1 MLRMTNRAQVLQTLS
16 FFNSYIS
23 YKHLVMRSI
32 WKGSIG
38 FGLVSIPVK
47 LYSAVQTSSLDFD
60 MLDSRDHSR
69 IRYQRVNEH
78 THKEV
83 PYDKIVKGY
92 KMGDDYV
99 VMDEQDFEDAAPEKS
114 KVISIEAFVNV
125 DEVNPMFYETSY
137 YTEPD
142 TKNNKAYA
150 LLLQALTKSKK
161 AGLARFVLR
170 STESLCIVHPVNN
183 VLVVTRIR
191 FGQQIRE
198 TDDLNIA
205 TDVEISKKEM
215 DMGLAL
221 IDQYAEKFD
230 VSKFKDEYNAQL
242 LEIIKAKAK
251 GKRATVKKMTPHKT
265 SSTDLYDQLMD
276 SLKVKKGA

>member
-1 MLRMTNRAQVLQTLS
+1 
-16 FFNSYIS
+16 
-23 YKHLVMRSI
+23 MRSI

-60 MLDSRDHSR
+60 MLDGRDHAR

-92 KMGDDYV
+92 KLNDDYV
-99 VMDEQDFEDAAPEKS
+99 IVEDQDFEDAAPEKS
-114 KVISIEAFVNV
+114 KVIEIENFVNIT
-125 DEVNPMFYETSY
+125 EVNPMFYETSY

-150 LLLQALTKSKK
+150 LLLKALQQSKK

-170 STESLCIVHPVNN
+170 STESLCIVHPVKN

-191 FGQQIRE
+191 FGQQIRD
-198 TDDLNIA
+198 TDELNIA
-205 TDVEISKKEM
+205 DDVTVSKKEL
-215 DMGLAL
+215 DVGLAL
-221 IDQYAEKFD
+221 IDQYASKFD
-230 VSKFKDEYNAQL
+230 VSKFKDEYNDEL
-242 LEIIKAKAK
+242 LKIIKAKSK
-251 GKRATVKKMTPHKT
+251 GKRATVKKLKPHKAT
-265 SSTDLYDQLMD
+265 SDDLYDQLMS
-276 SLKVKKGA
+276 SLKARKGA

>member
-1 MLRMTNRAQVLQTLS
+1 
-16 FFNSYIS
+16 
-23 YKHLVMRSI
+23 MRSI

-60 MLDSRDHSR
+60 MLDGRDHAR

-92 KMGDDYV
+92 KLNDDYV
-99 VMDEQDFEDAAPEKS
+99 IVEDQDFEDAAPEKS
-114 KVISIEAFVNV
+114 KVIEIENFVNIT
-125 DEVNPMFYETSY
+125 EVNPMFYETSY

-150 LLLQALTKSKK
+150 LLLKALQQSKK

-170 STESLCIVHPVNN
+170 STESLCIVHPVKN

-191 FGQQIRE
+191 FGQQIRD
-198 TDDLNIA
+198 TDELNIA
-205 TDVEISKKEM
+205 GDVTVSKKEL
-215 DMGLAL
+215 DVGLAL
-221 IDQYAEKFD
+221 IDQYASKFD
-230 VSKFKDEYNAQL
+230 VSKFKDEYNDEL
-242 LEIIKAKAK
+242 LKIIKAKSK
-251 GKRATVKKMTPHKT
+251 GKRATVKKLKPHKAT
-265 SSTDLYDQLMD
+265 SDDLYDQLMS
-276 SLKVKKGA
+276 SLKARKGA

>member
-1 MLRMTNRAQVLQTLS
+1 
-16 FFNSYIS
+16 
-23 YKHLVMRSI
+23 MRSI

-60 MLDSRDHSR
+60 MLDSRDHAR
-69 IRYQRVNEH
+69 IRFQRVNEN

-92 KMGDDYV
+92 KLDEDYV
-99 VMDEQDFEDAAPEKS
+99 IMDEQDFEDAAPEKS
-114 KVISIEAFVNV
+114 KVIEIESFV
-125 DEVNPMFYETSY
+125 DIADVNPMFYETSY

-150 LLLQALTKSKK
+150 LLIQALTQSKK

-170 STESLCIVHPVNN
+170 STESLCIVHPLKN

-191 FGQQIRE
+191 FGQEIRD
-198 TDDLNIA
+198 TDDLNLPDKIE
-205 TDVEISKKEM
+205 VSKKEL
-215 DMGLAL
+215 DMGLTL
-221 IDQYAEKFD
+221 INQYAEDFD
-230 VSKFKDEYNAQL
+230 VSKFKDEYNDEL
-242 LEIIKAKAK
+242 LRIIEAKSK
-251 GKRATVKKMTPHKT
+251 GKRAKVKKLKPRKT
-265 SSTDLYDQLMD
+265 GSDDLYDQLMA
-276 SLKVKKGA
+276 SLKSKKGA